1 MVIKIMV
8 FVGQTN
14 ILQTLVQNI
23 NTFIYKNFTNS
34 HTRFEYMW
42 NLYKATNG
50 YHLKP
55 IVPYK
60 I

>member
-1 MVIKIMV
+1 MV

-14 ILQTLVQNI
+14 ILQTLVQTI
-23 NTFIYKNFTNS
+23 NTFINKNFTNS
-34 HTRFEYMW
+34 YTKLEYMW

-50 YHLKP
+50 YHLKV

>member
-14 ILQTLVQNI
+14 ILQKLVQNI

-34 HTRFEYMW
+34 HTKLEYIM
-42 NLYKATNG
+42 
-50 YHLKP
+50 
-55 IVPYK
+55 
-60 I
+60 